1 MSLELEVR
9 NIHKTFQLLKKML
22 PLLPLIQFDQKLDG

>member
-9 NIHKTFQLLKKML
+9 NIHKTFQLLEKML
-22 PLLPLIQFDQKLDG
+22 PLCLLVSLIKN